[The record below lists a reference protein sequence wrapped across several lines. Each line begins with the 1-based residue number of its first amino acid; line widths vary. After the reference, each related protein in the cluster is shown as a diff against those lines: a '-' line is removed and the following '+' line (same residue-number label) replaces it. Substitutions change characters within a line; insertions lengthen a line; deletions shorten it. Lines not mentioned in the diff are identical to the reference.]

1 MRFYEFRFEP
11 IEGESLMDLL
21 VGELL
26 EYGFESFFEEENV
39 LIAYLPESGYRN
51 NLLKD
56 LDFFKDHPGVKISED
71 LLEDKNW
78 NEEWERNY
86 QPVTIAGKCHV
97 RAPFH
102 EPEPGILFE
111 IVIEPKMAFGTA
123 HHETTQLMATW
134 LMDLGVKGKEVLDMG
149 CGTGILAILANK
161 MGARCVIGIDNDE
174 WAWQNALENFR
185 LNGVESGEVIH
196 GDSHQIESGRYD
208 LILANINRNILL
220 QDLEIYTR
228 GLKKG
233 GQILLSG
240 FYESDRNAIEMESL
254 EAGLNFTGIRT
265 LNNWAVMLFKKE
277 QA

>member
-26 EYGFESFFEEENV
+26 DYGFESFSEDESV

-51 NLLKD
+51 NLLQD

-161 MGARCVIGIDNDE
+161 MGARYVIGIDNDE

-233 GQILLSG
+233 GQILFSG

>member
-26 EYGFESFFEEENV
+26 DYGFESFSEDESV

-102 EPEPGILFE
+102 EPKPGILFE

-134 LMDLGVKGKEVLDMG
+134 LMDLGVKGKEILDMG
-149 CGTGILAILANK
+149 CGTGVLAILANK
-161 MGARCVIGIDNDE
+161 MGARYVIGIDNDE

>member
-26 EYGFESFFEEENV
+26 EFGFESFSEEENM

-102 EPEPGILFE
+102 EPKPGILFE

-161 MGARCVIGIDNDE
+161 MGARYVIGIDNDE

>member
-26 EYGFESFFEEENV
+26 EYGFESFSEEENM

-134 LMDLGVKGKEVLDMG
+134 LMDLEVRGKEVLDMG

>member
-26 EYGFESFFEEENV
+26 EFGFESFSEEENM

>member
-26 EYGFESFFEEENV
+26 DYGFESFSEDESV

-102 EPEPGILFE
+102 EPKPGILFE

-134 LMDLGVKGKEVLDMG
+134 LMDLGVKGKEILDMG
-149 CGTGILAILANK
+149 CGTGVLAILANK
-161 MGARCVIGIDNDE
+161 MGARYVIGIDNDE

-254 EAGLNFTGIRT
+254 EAGLNFAGIRT